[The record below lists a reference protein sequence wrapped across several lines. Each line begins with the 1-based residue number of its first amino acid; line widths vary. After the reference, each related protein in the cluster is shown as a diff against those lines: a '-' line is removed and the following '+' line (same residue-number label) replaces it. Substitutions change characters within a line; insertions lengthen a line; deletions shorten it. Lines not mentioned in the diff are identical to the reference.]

1 MADAIARARDRW
13 PGLRT
18 MAFGDLFLE
27 DIRAWRVANLARVGW
42 DVVTPLFG
50 RDTASLAREMIDG
63 GLRAQLCCVDTQQLD
78 AGFAGRD
85 FDPALLGELPAH
97 VDACGEN
104 GEFHTCVS
112 AGPMF
117 DAPLVLAQGD
127 TELREGRFAFTDY
140 GLATAT

>member
-1 MADAIARARDRW
+1 MTNATEQIRLDKWLWAARFYKTR
-13 PGLRT
+13 
-18 MAFGDLFLE
+18 
-27 DIRAWRVANLARVGW
+27 
-42 DVVTPLFG
+42 
-50 RDTASLAREMIDG
+50 SLAREMIDG

-85 FDPALLGELPAH
+85 FDRALLGELPAH

-117 DAPLVLAQGD
+117 DAPLTLVQGD

-140 GLATAT
+140 GLAAAT